1 MEPPEHA
8 ISRAHEPIAHA
19 LEHAVGPMDGIRN
32 PSRGPVATKALIGLG
47 AGRNGKK
54 GDGSQSRKQ
63 RLVGHNIL
71 HEI

>member
-1 MEPPEHA
+1 LEPPEHA
-8 ISRAHEPIAHA
+8 ISRAHERIAHT
-19 LEHAVGPMDGIRN
+19 LEHAVGPMDRIRN
-32 PSRGPVATKALIGLG
+32 PSRGPVAAKALIGLG

-54 GDGSQSRKQ
+54 GDGGQSHKQ